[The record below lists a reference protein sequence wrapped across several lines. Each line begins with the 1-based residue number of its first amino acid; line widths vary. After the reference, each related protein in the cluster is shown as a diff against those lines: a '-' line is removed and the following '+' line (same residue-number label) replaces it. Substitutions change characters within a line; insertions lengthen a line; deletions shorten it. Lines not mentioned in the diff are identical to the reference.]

1 MMNSWTFDTPEIANT
16 FDAHVREQLPWY
28 DMVTDAVVYIASN
41 YMTKGC
47 VITEVGSSTGNMTK
61 ALLPI
66 FNERDG
72 NHYQAIEV
80 SKEMCEVFNKNIQHP
95 LVTCHEADILDITD
109 GDMDEL
115 DRSNVTILFL
125 TLMFIPVNEREDLM
139 RMLIGN
145 SHKGGCIIVVDKVL
159 DHGGYFATVL
169 KRLTMH
175 FKLQQGAKPEDVL
188 NKEMSLAGVQIP
200 IDPAILGADA
210 KQFFRMGEFAGWVI
224 EC

>member
-28 DMVTDAVVYIASN
+28 DMVTDAVVYIARN
-41 YMTKGC
+41 YLPEFGT
-47 VITEVGSSTGNMTK
+47 VVDIGSSTGNMVDKLMPLTV
-61 ALLPI
+61 
-66 FNERDG
+66 ERLADIV
-72 NHYQAIEV
+72 AIEKSIPMCKV
-80 SKEMCEVFNKNIQHP
+80 LQKKYQGSECVTVENVNITNSKMPKGEVYI
-95 LVTCHEADILDITD
+95 
-109 GDMDEL
+109 M
-115 DRSNVTILFL
+115 FL
-125 TLMFIPVNEREDLM
+125 TMMFIPIENRKALINSM
-139 RMLIGN
+139 RAN
-145 SHKGGCIIVVDKVL
+145 CSRGGVIVVVDKVY

-169 KRLTMH
+169 KRLTMQ